1 MQKNTITP
9 QSTLEEAY
17 LNQEQ
22 ISNWSL
28 NSKKAYKKNIKD
40 VTNHMISVG
49 LQPTLD
55 NVTYEYCQVWK
66 NAQAEKVKPSTLRQ
80 QKSTLSSL
88 FRHLNHAKII
98 EGNPFLTVKITDY
111 TEQQYLS
118 KELDL
123 IELYQ
128 VYKAAHELQAQGI
141 NVLAPTLLDIFTGF
155 RSTNLISLQAQS
167 VDKEAGGIRIILS
180 NVNHGEVERKKG
192 ERTTNSKNRESF
204 IPLPPRVLAYFVEYT
219 KDMNP
224 EDPLLYGL
232 RGKAFAN
239 KQMNYIVHKICK
251 HLGWVTDVKPSEVED
266 GNKGTASG
274 KHTMKHKTSKYFTPH
289 GLRYSVATMFHEMG
303 VSDNAIR
310 LLLLHSKKAS
320 QGALER
326 YLRRDTKEVKELRMA
341 QTILET
347 VLQTALDLEDQLG
360 VQMNLHAMYENL
372 PGAFQAQMNNIYS
385 VHTFKQQMIRFTMSE
400 VEQKLSQPM
409 MIPNQ
414 QVMFQEFNPHT
425 TQSNQFVPNSYF
437 QPSNQLVPTQ
447 NQMNFQSNAPV
458 PMQMNFYGN
467 QQDMTGISPAHI
479 APELLV
485 QPKR

>member
-1 MQKNTITP
+1 M
-9 QSTLEEAY
+9 
-17 LNQEQ
+17 
-22 ISNWSL
+22 

-141 NVLAPTLLDIFTGF
+141 NVLAPTLLDIFAGF

-180 NVNHGEVERKKG
+180 NLNHGEVERKKG
-192 ERTTNSKNRESF
+192 EKTTNSKNRESF

-251 HLGWVTDVKPSEVED
+251 HLGWVTAVTPSEVED

-274 KHTMKHKTSKYFTPH
+274 KHTMQHKTSKYFTPH

-347 VLQTALDLEDQLG
+347 VLQA
-360 VQMNLHAMYENL
+360 
-372 PGAFQAQMNNIYS
+372 AFQAQMNNIYS
-385 VHTFKQQMIRFTMSE
+385 VHTFKQQMIRFTMAE

-425 TQSNQFVPNSYF
+425 TQSNQFVPNTYI

-467 QQDMTGISPAHI
+467 QQDITGISPAHI
-479 APELLV
+479 ASELLV